1 MRKRT
6 RLPPMWPGFN
16 SKRNTV
22 SGLSILVSTRPVAR
36 FSFRITEQ
44 DLTFLDLLRYL
55 SLFPV
60 SPINRAF
67 ALV

>member
-6 RLPPMWPGFN
+6 RLPGFN
-16 SKRNTV
+16 SKLNTL
-22 SGLSILVSTRPVAR
+22 SGSSVVALYLPVAR
-36 FSFRITEQ
+36 FSFHNTKQ
-44 DLTFLDLLRYL
+44 DLTLLDLFGYL
-55 SLFPV
+55 ILIPV